1 MNSEKFS
8 RLAKI
13 AFRTGQGSSN
23 KTTLNSLAGVI
34 VKYSLLEHFFYK
46 AVQLIPQAA
55 LSFLEIDRD
64 WSF

>member
-8 RLAKI
+8 GLAKI
-13 AFRTGQGSSN
+13 AFRTGQGSRN
-23 KTTLNSLAGVI
+23 KTTLNGLAGVI

-46 AVQLIPQAA
+46 TVQLIPQAS
-55 LSFLEIDRD
+55 LSFLKVDRD